1 MPTVNIELSESQL
14 QELKELTEN
23 PDAVS
28 GGVGLVETIGAF
40 VVSYIGGKSID
51 GIIDGIQNPRSD
63 YGSVDIIG
71 A

>member
-14 QELKELTEN
+14 QELKELAEN

-28 GGVGLVETIGAF
+28 GGVAETLGAF
-40 VVSYIGGKSID
+40 FLGYIGGKSID
-51 GIIDGIQNPRSD
+51 GIIDGINNPRSD